1 MMKGKVLCVLFTV
14 LILAVLFSG
23 CGEQGQPPKINFFIA
38 TPSILI
44 SGNSSVLSWST
55 TGATSISINNGIGN
69 VNLNGPYTVVPTR
82 TQTYILTATNSYG
95 SINASVVIYVSE
107 IDTNY
112 TYTNNMY
119 NFSVVLNENWNV
131 THEDWM
137 GINIERKGLGQYDV
151 VKIDISLP
159 LTLTQETTFEDWI
172 ETDLNTLPEWEDG
185 YELISANYTT
195 FKGLKAHEIIYRYG
209 EDDSG
214 MKYWDLAIEKDN
226 KMYYI
231 FYYTDPIKYE
241 IYLDEANEII
251 NSFTLL

>member
-1 MMKGKVLCVLFTV
+1 MKGKLLGL
-14 LILAVLFSG
+14 LIAVLLVVIVFSG
-23 CGEQGQPPKINFFIA
+23 CSEQGQPPKINFFIA

-44 SGNSSVLSWST
+44 SGNTSVLNWST
-55 TGATSISINNGIGN
+55 TGATSVSINNGIGN

-159 LTLTQETTFEDWI
+159 LTLTGWTTFENQI
-172 ETDLNTLPEWEDG
+172 EVDLQTLPDWKDG
-185 YELISANYTT
+185 FELISSNYTT

-209 EDDSG
+209 EDNTG
-214 MKYWDLAIEKDN
+214 IKEKQLAIEKDN
-226 KMYYI
+226 KMYHI
-231 FYYTDPIKYE
+231 FYSTDPIKYE
-241 IYLDEANEII
+241 EYLDEANEII